1 MKGKVGNEGEEMPQR
16 EERVAMDDG
25 AHLWTATTGEGPPL
39 VLCHGGPGSWDYLGP
54 VAALIDDIVTVHRY
68 DQRGTA
74 RSTLSGPYSVKRF
87 VDDLD
92 QLRQHFG
99 YEEWIV
105 GGHSWGA
112 NLSVLY
118 ALAYPQRARALVY
131 ISGTGTGWR
140 NWKRKYHEEEQT
152 RWSPEERLRYFELK
166 QRKRNP
172 AEEREF
178 LILNEMPNFA
188 DRERAKRLAERVV
201 GEMSEFQVN
210 YELNSVLGQEVDAMD
225 EQELLRKC
233 RGLGMPTLVIH
244 AQADP
249 RPFEAVKSMIEALP
263 NVRVEPLADAGH
275 MPWLEHPEALRDVLR
290 DFVKSVAF

>member
-1 MKGKVGNEGEEMPQR
+1 MKGKAGNEGEGMSER
-16 EERVAMDDG
+16 EEKVAMDDG

-39 VLCHGGPGSWDYLGP
+39 VLCHGGPGSWDYLRP
-54 VAALIDDIVTVHRY
+54 VAGMVDDIVTVHRY

-74 RSTLSGPYSVKRF
+74 RSTFAGPYTVNRF

-92 QLRQHFG
+92 QIRQHFG
-99 YEEWIV
+99 YEKWTV

-118 ALAYPQRARALVY
+118 ALAYPQRAEAIIY
-131 ISGTGTGWR
+131 ISGTGLGWR
-140 NWKRKYHEEEQT
+140 NWKRKYHEEEEA
-152 RWSPEERLRYFELK
+152 RWTSGERDRYLELK
-166 QRKRNP
+166 RR
-172 AEEREF
+172 ERTSEDEREF

-188 DRERAKRLAERVV
+188 DRKRARHLAERVV
-201 GEMSEFQVN
+201 AEMSEFKVN
-210 YELNSVLGQEVDAMD
+210 YELNGVLGREVDAME

-249 RPFEAVKSMIEALP
+249 RPFEAVKSMIEVLP
-263 NVRVEPLADAGH
+263 NVRVETLADAGH
-275 MPWLEHPEALRDVLR
+275 MPWLENPEALRDVLR
-290 DFVKSVAF
+290 DFAKSVVF